1 MLFSISKIIKETRGD
16 IKELTE
22 AVKALCEILGIIHNI
37 DVKWD
42 KRGE

>member
-1 MLFSISKIIKETRGD
+1 MFSTISKTIKESKED